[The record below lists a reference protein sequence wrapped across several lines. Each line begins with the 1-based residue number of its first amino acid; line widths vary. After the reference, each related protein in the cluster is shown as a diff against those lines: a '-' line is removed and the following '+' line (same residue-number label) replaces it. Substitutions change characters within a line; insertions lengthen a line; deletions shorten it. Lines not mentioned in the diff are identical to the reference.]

1 MKCGVRMTAWLV
13 ALVVL
18 LSVSLGMTVPAAAAE
33 QVFDAGTYEAAGDG
47 YGGEVTVEVTVSE
60 DRIEDIRVEHA
71 ETDAIGGSA
80 IDGLIEFV
88 LESQSLNTDAVSG
101 ATLSSDAFLLALEAS
116 LAEAGADVEAL
127 KAKETEAR
135 VVEDIETDVVVIGAG
150 GAGMSAAIEAAEAG
164 KDVVV
169 LERMPII
176 GGNTNRAT
184 GGMNA
189 SETSIQEEKD
199 IEDSNEVYYQDSLDG
214 GHGINDPD
222 LLRTMVEHSAESLD
236 WVNELGAEL
245 NDVSFSGGAT
255 NSRIHKP
262 LDGSAV
268 GPIIVRVLAERL
280 DALNVPIHLES
291 EAVALI
297 EEDGRVTGVEVVTPE
312 GETFTVT
319 AKAVV
324 IATGGFGANMDMVK
338 EYDESKVGFG
348 TTNHPG
354 ALGMGITMA
363 QEVGADTFQME
374 QIQIH
379 PTTDPDSGYMFTEG
393 LRGDGAILI
402 NKEGKRF
409 IDELETRDV
418 VSAAIL
424 AETDGQA
431 YVLVNQVLVDQNKS
445 MRGYIEQGYATSG
458 ETLDDLAAALDMDPV
473 VLQDTLDQYNE
484 AQASGSDTE
493 FGRQNM
499 TLPLDEGPYYVL
511 LVTPSIH
518 HTMGGL
524 RINTNAEVLDKE
536 GNPIPGLFAAGEVTG
551 GVHGGN
557 RIGGNAV
564 TDIIVFGRIAGQ
576 KAAAAAD

>member
-236 WVNELGAEL
+236 LVNELGAEL

-338 EYDESKVGFG
+338 EYDETKVGFG

>member
-297 EEDGRVTGVEVVTPE
+297 EEDGHVTGVEVVTPE